1 MSMRSPTCRE
11 QEASDITWKNGREV
25 PMFMFRKGVAPA
37 MPGHVQNLS
46 RIWEELLPLAVKK
59 IRYKKESYFSFPD
72 TEANTFGYIKSGHT
86 GTIHPLFDGQEH
98 IKFLISEGCLF
109 RESYIIAGF
118 CNSFPLHRCLTDVEI
133 YQFNGDMLVDPAF
146 AAAHP
151 EHIRNVMWAMAVKQ
165 SSLDMIADIVA
176 QKTVAGKIANYL
188 HICSK
193 VQGNSRFA
201 PNITQLELSLMLN
214 IHKSSLNRTLLNMQS
229 MGIIDGFTKKKCT
242 VLASK
247 KLKAVADGV
256 LVL

>member
-1 MSMRSPTCRE
+1 MP
-11 QEASDITWKNGREV
+11 
-25 PMFMFRKGVAPA
+25 P
-37 MPGHVQNLS
+37 MPGHVWNLS
-46 RIWEELLPLAVKK
+46 RIWEDLLPLAIKK
-59 IRYKKESYFSFPD
+59 IYYKKDSCFTFPD

-146 AAAHP
+146 VAAYP
-151 EHIRNVMWAMAVKQ
+151 EHMSNVMWGMAVKQ
-165 SSLDMIADIVA
+165 SSLDMITDIVG
-176 QKTVAGKIANYL
+176 QKTVASKVANYL

-193 VQGNSRFA
+193 VQGCSQFA
-201 PNITQLELSLMLN
+201 PSVTQLELGLMLN
-214 IHKSSLNRTLLNMQS
+214 IHKSSLNRTLLTMQD

-242 VLASK
+242 VLAPE
-247 KLKAVADGV
+247 KLKAVADGI